1 MYKTQ
6 VNQIRD
12 LESKQYKILRK
23 LCFHSARLY
32 NYGLYNVKQQF
43 KETKTYLRY
52 EQNYHHCKLNENYQ
66 ILPSVIGQQTLKIV
80 DRSFHS
86 FFGLIQ
92 AKKNDYKDVKISEPK
107 FLPKTGYFQLTVPT
121 NGFQIKGKILHIGLS
136 KAMQK
141 ETGVK
146 GIKLPFPDQ
155 IQAES
160 VKEIRIHP
168 KCKARYFTLE
178 IVYEDIEVDLKLNQD
193 NILSIDIGLNNLATC
208 FDVKNSKSF
217 IITGKPIKSINYY
230 YNKQRA
236 KLQSIK
242 DLQNINI
249 LTKLNNHASTGW
261 LSNQGETRQLFL
273 LARKRNNR
281 IKDYICKTAKYIMD
295 YCKTNNIGKI
305 IVGHNKGWKQD
316 INIGSK
322 NNQNFVQ
329 IPFGQLMSSLE
340 SKSNNYGI
348 TYKEVVESHTSK
360 CSYLDNEPV
369 KHHDN
374 YKGKRIKRGL
384 FKTSIGLLVNADVN
398 GACNIARK
406 VSGDYSVMGN
416 DHIKGVLANPLRIQI
431 A

>member
-6 VNQIRD
+6 VNQIRG
-12 LESKQYKILRK
+12 LESKHYKILRK

-32 NYGLYNVKQQF
+32 NYGLYNVKKQF

-52 EQNYHHCKLNENYQ
+52 ELNYHHCKLNENYQ

-121 NGFQIKGKILHIGLS
+121 NGFQIKGDILHIGLS
-136 KAMQK
+136 KTMQK
-141 ETGVK
+141 ETGIK
-146 GIKLPFPDQ
+146 GIKLPFPEQ
-155 IQAES
+155 IQAKS

-178 IVYEDIEVDLKLNQD
+178 IIYEDKEVDLKLD
-193 NILSIDIGLNNLATC
+193 NGNVLSIDIGLNNLATC
-208 FDVKNSKSF
+208 FDMKNSKSF
-217 IITGKPIKSINYY
+217 IINGKPIKSINYY

-236 KLQSIK
+236 NLQSIK
-242 DLQNINI
+242 DLQNI
-249 LTKLNNHASTGW
+249 K
-261 LSNQGETRQLFL
+261 GETRQLFL

-281 IKDYICKTAKYIMD
+281 IKDYIRKTAKYIID

-316 INIGSK
+316 INIGK
-322 NNQNFVQ
+322 RNNQNFVQ

-340 SKSNNYGI
+340 SKANNYGI

-369 KHHDN
+369 KYHDN

-406 VSGDYSVMGN
+406 VNGDFSEMSD
-416 DHIKGVLANPLRIQI
+416 DHIRGVLANPLRIQI

>member
-6 VNQIRD
+6 VNQIRSLD
-12 LESKQYKILRK
+12 SKQYKILRK

-52 EQNYHHCKLNENYQ
+52 ELNYHHCKLNENYQ

-121 NGFQIKGKILHIGLS
+121 NGFSIKDDILHIGLS

-141 ETGVK
+141 ETGIK
-146 GIKLPFPDQ
+146 GIKLPFPNQ
-155 IQAES
+155 IKPES

-178 IVYEDIEVDLKLNQD
+178 IVYEDIEVDLQLD
-193 NILSIDIGLNNLATC
+193 NKNVLSIDIGLNNLATC
-208 FDVKNSKSF
+208 FDMKNSKSF
-217 IITGKPIKSINYY
+217 IINGKPIKSINYY

-236 KLQSIK
+236 NLQSIK
-242 DLQNINI
+242 DLQKI
-249 LTKLNNHASTGW
+249 K
-261 LSNQGETRQLFL
+261 GETRQLFL
-273 LARKRNNR
+273 LTRKRNNR
-281 IKDYICKTAKYIMD
+281 IKDYIRKSCKYIIE
-295 YCKTNNIGKI
+295 YCRANNIGKI

-316 INIGSK
+316 INIGK
-322 NNQNFVQ
+322 RNNQNFVQ

-340 SKSNNYGI
+340 SNCNNYGI

-384 FKTSIGLLVNADVN
+384 FKTAIGLLVNADVN
-398 GACNIARK
+398 GSCNIGRK
-406 VSGDYSVMGN
+406 VSGDYSEMSN